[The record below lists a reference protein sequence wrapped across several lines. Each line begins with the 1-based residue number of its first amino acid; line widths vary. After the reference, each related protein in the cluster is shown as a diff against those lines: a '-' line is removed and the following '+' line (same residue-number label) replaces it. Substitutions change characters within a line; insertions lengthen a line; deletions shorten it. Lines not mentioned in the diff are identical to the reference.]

1 MALLGLAG
9 GAHELSRLRHLV
21 AGGEDLSHAEAVAP
35 VWVCATCGN
44 GLDAACATPGP
55 GCRIDQE
62 FVIRR
67 LEMAGETLLSM
78 RMRSPYPAPYRC
90 AFPEGVHEAMLAY
103 GWSTERVRPAC
114 PSSQDIDAMDRVY
127 RWLSLIPQHR
137 HVIRRIVAA
146 RSLIDPQS
154 GRHVIHWRKLAGIIR
169 ADYRAVQ
176 RWHAQGIAMIVQALS
191 AR

>member
-1 MALLGLAG
+1 M
-9 GAHELSRLRHLV
+9 
-21 AGGEDLSHAEAVAP
+21 SHAEAVAP

-103 GWSTERVRPAC
+103 GWGTEPNRPAT
-114 PSSQDIDAMDRVY
+114 PSAASVSQMDRVFV
-127 RWLSLIPQHR
+127 WLGYIPDHR
-137 HVIRRIVAA
+137 RVIRRIVAA
-146 RSLIDPQS
+146 RSLVSPAS
-154 GRHVIHWRKLAGIIR
+154 GRHLIHWRKLAGIVR
-169 ADYRAVQ
+169 ADPRAVQ

>member
-1 MALLGLAG
+1 M
-9 GAHELSRLRHLV
+9 
-21 AGGEDLSHAEAVAP
+21 SHAERVEPA
-35 VWVCATCGN
+35 WVCATCGN
-44 GLDAACATPGP
+44 GLDAVCSLLRPGT
-55 GCRIDQE
+55 CRVDAE
-62 FVIRR
+62 MVVAR
-67 LEMAGETLLSM
+67 LEWAGEALLSM
-78 RMRSPYPAPYRC
+78 RLPSPLPASVCSAMPDVLRDW
-90 AFPEGVHEAMLAY
+90 EGY